1 MQHLCYSTTIVRCID
16 QYNKNSM
23 APIAPPIR
31 NAVRALIVRANNI
44 LLLRKEGYAD
54 GVRYALP
61 GGGQDLGETLEQALT
76 RECLEEIGTRVEI
89 RDLLHVADTF
99 KPRDTSPAST
109 RHMVEFLFDCSV
121 ADDYTPCNGHHPDKH
136 QVAVVWSA
144 LDELAGIPLYPRSL
158 ATFLTGMLDQRGPTY
173 VGSIDW

>member
-1 MQHLCYSTTIVRCID
+1 MSTLT
-16 QYNKNSM
+16 
-23 APIAPPIR
+23 PPIR
-31 NAVRALIVRANNI
+31 NAARALILRDKHI

-61 GGGQDLGETLEQALT
+61 GGGQDLGETLEQALV
-76 RECLEEIGTRVEI
+76 RECHEEIGTDINILGLV
-89 RDLLHVADTF
+89 HVADCF
-99 KPRDTSPAST
+99 KPRDTSPPST

-158 ATFLTGMLDQRGPTY
+158 STFLTDMLDRRGPTY
-173 VGSIDW
+173 VGTIDW